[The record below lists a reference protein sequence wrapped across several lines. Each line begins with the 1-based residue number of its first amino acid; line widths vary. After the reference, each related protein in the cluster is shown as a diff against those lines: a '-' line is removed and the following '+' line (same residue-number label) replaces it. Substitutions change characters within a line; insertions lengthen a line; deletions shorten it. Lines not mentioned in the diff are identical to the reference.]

1 MKRKM
6 TRLLVCVCCV
16 AMLFTAFGTFAYAHE
31 IDTSKNAAIA
41 HPVQQGYK
49 WYPISYKASDT
60 ANFYTEQK
68 ETYFV
73 IHAMAGTHREDLYIS
88 FPQEGGFRLQSQH
101 DVENRKEPDVS
112 NVGLFEPSSIK
123 VIDYNNSTPG
133 VVVMKG
139 TDNTEVRFSSN
150 DSGFTL
156 EISNAKDRKIVYIT
170 SGQISYAYD
179 RLGNILRTMVEMPLV
194 NKEAIYN
201 GSMRFQT
208 PNVVGTHFSLTNA
221 DCWSYEDYS
230 YGNVPLFHSNRGYSI
245 WFNMTYPGEAD
256 MGETNPE
263 KYSIKL
269 DGDKLDFYLW
279 TGEPLDNLKKYTSLT
294 GTSGM
299 SEEWTFGFWS
309 GAMSA
314 AFDGNYHKNAEENM
328 IMLFED
334 VYHNKYNFYPEA
346 FYGEGKNSQNANSML
361 FAQARGSKVLYW
373 FYPASGMSTMP
384 EYLPEMTKST
394 PIFDADG
401 KCISTGYPYIY
412 TTPLLKLMNIYS
424 FSQTTWYDFSNPS
437 SIDVIKARMWQL
449 WQWGLAGAMID
460 YGENLSFSG
469 TCFNGLSGME
479 MHNLNSYYYA
489 KNANIAWTDYY
500 AENTEHA
507 NDFVLFER
515 STVAGAQYWSGNFL
529 GDQRSTWEGYQ
540 KAIYD
545 MISMGA
551 GGYNLYGADIG
562 GLGGT
567 PQNDLW
573 NRWVVLGTFSPY
585 MRQHGSDIHMS
596 TKHGITATENFGKYY
611 YLRKNLVPSVMSAA
625 MDANQTANP
634 MVKGMMMAYPY
645 QLWLGN
651 VNNQYLFC
659 DDFLVCP
666 VTETSQYTQ
675 RVYLPSGHTW
685 YSLFTY
691 DKFAGGNKKGI
702 LVEAPANFMPVFV
715 KDGAVKA
722 LNLPETMKLSDEMH
736 DEEDASEGLT
746 FAPETVKK
754 RALLI
759 TPPDNERSSTIYT
772 KSGYSTDYRTYDY
785 TTEIYTSTPNGSD
798 FTVSIED
805 EKSTRRIVLALGV
818 CASKITVDGVELQRL
833 DHMPD
838 YYNDEI
844 GYYVDLEGL
853 TTILM
858 PSTWTSL
865 SITKGEVGHKQVALA
880 PFDKQAVESMLNDSL
895 NDYYDLPLSGSTE
908 VQIANNEIKEIGM
921 IKVRWTTGFAAT
933 YDIEYSEDGD
943 NWSLIEPSEE
953 EKYII
958 SPDDEER
965 YIVFDDE
972 VHTVTVSDG
981 GIDTIKFDP
990 VEAAYLRITKHQDG
1004 DTLTMPGIYSFEVYE
1019 PDSFTPIPVD
1029 EGDEDDGDDLWDEDE
1044 DDEDDGDD
1052 SWDEEDPD
1060 EPDDSGDDNN
1070 TDSKKKKR
1078 IKRII
1083 TSYFPVWAIILIV
1096 GGGVLL
1102 ATGIVLLVL
1111 LLIKRKKKQEAEAA
1125 LAAEGETPTDF
1136 PNPPPA

>member
-1 MKRKM
+1 M
-6 TRLLVCVCCV
+6 
-16 AMLFTAFGTFAYAHE
+16 
-31 IDTSKNAAIA
+31 
-41 HPVQQGYK
+41 
-49 WYPISYKASDT
+49 
-60 ANFYTEQK
+60 
-68 ETYFV
+68 
-73 IHAMAGTHREDLYIS
+73 
-88 FPQEGGFRLQSQH
+88 
-101 DVENRKEPDVS
+101 
-112 NVGLFEPSSIK
+112 
-123 VIDYNNSTPG
+123 
-133 VVVMKG
+133 
-139 TDNTEVRFSSN
+139 
-150 DSGFTL
+150 
-156 EISNAKDRKIVYIT
+156 
-170 SGQISYAYD
+170 
-179 RLGNILRTMVEMPLV
+179 
-194 NKEAIYN
+194 
-201 GSMRFQT
+201 
-208 PNVVGTHFSLTNA
+208 
-221 DCWSYEDYS
+221 
-230 YGNVPLFHSNRGYSI
+230 
-245 WFNMTYPGEAD
+245 
-256 MGETNPE
+256 
-263 KYSIKL
+263 
-269 DGDKLDFYLW
+269 
-279 TGEPLDNLKKYTSLT
+279 
-294 GTSGM
+294 
-299 SEEWTFGFWS
+299 
-309 GAMSA
+309 
-314 AFDGNYHKNAEENM
+314 
-328 IMLFED
+328 
-334 VYHNKYNFYPEA
+334 
-346 FYGEGKNSQNANSML
+346 
-361 FAQARGSKVLYW
+361 
-373 FYPASGMSTMP
+373 
-384 EYLPEMTKST
+384 
-394 PIFDADG
+394 
-401 KCISTGYPYIY
+401 
-412 TTPLLKLMNIYS
+412 
-424 FSQTTWYDFSNPS
+424 
-437 SIDVIKARMWQL
+437 
-449 WQWGLAGAMID
+449 
-460 YGENLSFSG
+460 
-469 TCFNGLSGME
+469 
-479 MHNLNSYYYA
+479 
-489 KNANIAWTDYY
+489 
-500 AENTEHA
+500 
-507 NDFVLFER
+507 LFER
-515 STVAGAQYWSGNFL
+515 SSVAGAQYWSGNFL
-529 GDQRSTWEGYQ
+529 GDQRSTWDGYQ

-634 MVKGMMMAYPY
+634 IVKGMMMAYPY
-645 QLWLGN
+645 QLWLSN

-666 VTETSQYTQ
+666 VTETTQYTQ

-818 CASKITVDGVELQRL
+818 CASKITVDGVELERL

-865 SITKGEVGHKQVALA
+865 SITKGEVGYKQVALA

-958 SPDDEER
+958 SPDDEEH

-1029 EGDEDDGDDLWDEDE
+1029 EDDEDDGDDLWDEDE